1 MKKGLGRSTTTKSL
15 FHVCYFFYLWKFF
28 LQHLKTFS
36 FTRTLDKK
44 KTTLKSGGERNKGT
58 G

>member
-1 MKKGLGRSTTTKSL
+1 MAAI
-15 FHVCYFFYLWKFF
+15 FFYLWKFF
-28 LQHLKTFS
+28 LQHLKTFL

-44 KTTLKSGGERNKGT
+44 TSTLKSGEERNKGT